1 MEERSN
7 LSMNQFNIYN
17 LSFEKKNITVF
28 GALFV
33 EIDKILDKYY
43 SYYTIR
49 LHRRK
54 VNLHSS
60 FFSS

>member
-1 MEERSN
+1 
-7 LSMNQFNIYN
+7 MNQFNIYN
-17 LSFEKKNITVF
+17 LLSFEKKNITVF

-33 EIDKILDKYY
+33 EMIDKILDKYY

>member
-1 MEERSN
+1 
-7 LSMNQFNIYN
+7 MNQFNIYN
-17 LSFEKKNITVF
+17 LLSFEKKNITVF